1 MKSITTRDSSKVTD
15 AIEHAQKSVS
25 IIETI
30 IGKTEDGPEINNCLL
45 ALRIQTLADCQKEA
59 EEIEICEKTFKRSH
73 QMAVNM
79 GFGENHPYTVMFNGN
94 IVIGLSLRLYM
105 SKDDEERKRVKD
117 EISEIIEK
125 NLKIVTE
132 TFGEDSI
139 HLLYYLNSDMTNRY
153 ALGEVTA
160 PEITKK
166 IKQMQVIIV
175 KFHGGD
181 PRKLSN

>member
-1 MKSITTRDSSKVTD
+1 MERLV
-15 AIEHAQKSVS
+15 
-25 IIETI
+25 
-30 IGKTEDGPEINNCLL
+30 GKTEDGPEINNCLL

-59 EEIEICEKTFKRSH
+59 EEVETCEATFKRSH

-79 GFGENHPYTVMFNGN
+79 GFGEDHPYTVMFNGN
-94 IVIGLSLRLYM
+94 VVIGLSLRLFM
-105 SKDDEERKRVKD
+105 SKDDEERKGLKA

-132 TFGEDSI
+132 TFGKDSI
-139 HLLYYLNSDMTNRY
+139 HLLYYLSSDMTNRY
-153 ALGEVTA
+153 ALGEVQA

-166 IKQMQVIIV
+166 IQQMQAIIV

-181 PRKLSN
+181 PKKLSNQLFFQ